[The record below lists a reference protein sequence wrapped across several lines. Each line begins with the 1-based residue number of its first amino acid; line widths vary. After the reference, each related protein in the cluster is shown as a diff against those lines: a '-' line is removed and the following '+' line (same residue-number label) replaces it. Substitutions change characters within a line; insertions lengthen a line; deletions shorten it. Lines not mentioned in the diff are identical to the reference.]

1 MEQKGISLIGMP
13 TSGKTTI
20 GKIVAERLSWPLLDV
35 DKWMEQQEGMPLA
48 DVIETKGVDYTLDLE
63 THCLQN
69 TILYETVVST
79 PGSILYNHVL
89 GTLQAQTEIVW
100 LDVPY
105 KEIERRLATDPNPN
119 RINTI
124 IGVKEKGLE
133 RLYNERVPL
142 YKKWAKFVIDCT
154 AKDSFEIA
162 TEVISI
168 TGGQDAHDT
177 YRYLR

>member
-20 GKIVAERLSWPLLDV
+20 GKVVAERLSWPMLDV
-35 DKWMEQQEGMPLA
+35 DRWMEQQEGIPLA
-48 DVIETKGVDYTLDLE
+48 DVIETKGVDYTLELE

-69 TILYETVVST
+69 ASLYETVVST
-79 PGSILYNHVL
+79 PGSIIYNHVL
-89 GTLQAQTEIVW
+89 GTLQAQTDIVW

-105 KEIERRLATDPNPN
+105 KEIERRLAIDPNPN

-133 RLYNERVPL
+133 RLYNERVPV
-142 YKKWAKFVIDCT
+142 YKKWAKFIIDCT
-154 AKDSFEIA
+154 AKDPFEIA
-162 TEVISI
+162 AEVISI
-168 TGGQDAHDT
+168 TGSHDAQD
-177 YRYLR
+177 RI